1 MELIAHRINKI
12 SQLCRLP
19 EQYGVELDLRDDHE
33 GRIYISHNPYEEGDF
48 FEEYL
53 QNYHH
58 GTMILNIKSERIE
71 LEVLD
76 LLKKYHIQKYFF
88 LDSSFPMIYLLSRQG
103 EHRTA
108 IRVSEYEGMDTARNM
123 AGLADWI
130 WVDCFT
136 RIPIEKVQFDE
147 LKSLGYKLC
156 FVSPELQ
163 GRPEDI
169 RAYRTWLEEQGMKMD
184 AVCTKTD
191 YMALWEQ
198 GENRQEGTLK

>member
-71 LEVLD
+71 LEVEKISYSEIFFSGFFFPHD
-76 LLKKYHIQKYFF
+76 L
-88 LDSSFPMIYLLSRQG
+88 SVES
-103 EHRTA
+103 
-108 IRVSEYEGMDTARNM
+108 
-123 AGLADWI
+123 AGRAS
-130 WVDCFT
+130 DCYPCF
-136 RIPIEKVQFDE
+136 RI
-147 LKSLGYKLC
+147 
-156 FVSPELQ
+156 
-163 GRPEDI
+163 
-169 RAYRTWLEEQGMKMD
+169 
-184 AVCTKTD
+184 
-191 YMALWEQ
+191 
-198 GENRQEGTLK
+198 